1 MAGKEKA
8 SVAKTKAKGQK
19 SWLQGVKAEFN
30 KIVWTD
36 RQTLIN
42 QTIVVVIITVILGA
56 IISILDAGILGLL
69 NLLIK

>member
-1 MAGKEKA
+1 MAEKQKT
-8 SVAKTKAKGQK
+8 SVKKADKNQK
-19 SWLQGVKAEFN
+19 KWSAGLKAEFN

-56 IISILDAGILGLL
+56 IISILDAGILGVL
-69 NLLIK
+69 NLLIR